1 MSDAADNRLRQI
13 AARLREIATE
23 LDGNEASDER
33 AAELAAEA
41 ADLSAEA
48 VEEANRQARE
58 QSQS

>member
-1 MSDAADNRLRQI
+1 MS
-13 AARLREIATE
+13 RLREIAERLRTISVE
-23 LDGNEASDER
+23 LEAEPTDDAR

-58 QSQS
+58 AEA